1 MGVRELKRKKLR
13 IRVKDKGERKETC
26 ERVAVERRTNGQKVE
41 TDQKGEEE
49 VGGGGG
55 RGGAAAGRKNEKDL
69 I

>member
-49 VGGGGG
+49 GEEEE
-55 RGGAAAGRKNEKDL
+55 RLQEERMKRT
-69 I
+69 